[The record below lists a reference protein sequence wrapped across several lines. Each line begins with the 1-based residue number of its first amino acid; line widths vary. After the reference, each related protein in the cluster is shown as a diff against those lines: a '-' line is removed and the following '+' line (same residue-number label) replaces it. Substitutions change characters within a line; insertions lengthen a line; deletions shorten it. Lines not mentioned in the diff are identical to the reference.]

1 RRTRDCSRVPMLRR
15 GWRDRWYR
23 GPKETPAAT
32 PPSSRPRRAN
42 RETFCELRF
51 AKLLLRRPASHVGAR
66 VLLRA
71 PATHA
76 GRRGIRLRRIPA
88 VALPACWRA
97 RTFEAPVARPSPTAR
112 ERNGGVE
119 AASAS
124 NRRTREHAGGVGAG
138 ICRRQMPPHPT

>member
-1 RRTRDCSRVPMLRR
+1 MLRR

-42 RETFCELRF
+42 RETFCELRAKLRLRA
-51 AKLLLRRPASHVGAR
+51 AKLLLRTPAG
-66 VLLRA
+66 
-71 PATHA
+71 HA

-97 RTFEAPVARPSPTAR
+97 RTFEALVARPSPTAR